1 MYTMLLTVHVLS
13 AITALVAGMCAYLFP
28 NGTKTHR
35 RAGRGYLW
43 GWGIFAPTGLWLGA
57 ARPDVSAFEILTVLG
72 LCAVLI
78 GAIAL
83 RRKRA
88 LGPVWRHQHLRWM
101 ITSYAFVVVAT
112 LNQLLNQLD
121 VSSPPW
127 LFWLLVFAPFLILP
141 PLIRRMRARY
151 PISQHDA

>member
-1 MYTMLLTVHVLS
+1 MHKLLLTVHVLS
-13 AITALVAGMCAYLFP
+13 AVTALVAGMCAYLFP
-28 NGTKTHR
+28 NGTKAHR

-43 GWGIFAPTGLWLGA
+43 AWGIFAPSGLWLGA
-57 ARPDVSAFEILTVLG
+57 ARTEISAFELLTLLG

-78 GAIAL
+78 GVIAL

-88 LGPVWRHQHLRWM
+88 LGPVWRHHHLRWM
-101 ITSYAFVVVAT
+101 IISYAFVVVAT

-121 VSSPPW
+121 VPRLPW

-141 PLIRRMRARY
+141 PLIRRVRARY
-151 PISQHDA
+151 PVSEQNA